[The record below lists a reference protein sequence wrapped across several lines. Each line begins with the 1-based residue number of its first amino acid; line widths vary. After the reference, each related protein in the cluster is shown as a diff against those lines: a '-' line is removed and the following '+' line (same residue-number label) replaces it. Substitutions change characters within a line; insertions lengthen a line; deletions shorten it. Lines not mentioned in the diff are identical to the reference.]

1 MIGRRVLSSLLG
13 VVSVGCA
20 GNCTPD
26 DPDELPWFPVIF
38 DSPLQTVELSGDYI
52 TDYRYLCTS
61 MEDPSAIWTRGHR
74 ELSDDEVARALQLV
88 PVLGF
93 MAADAVT
100 FRVSPKQ
107 PEDPAPG
114 LLHVEYIIDGHTIVD
129 TFELRRNETAFSPGW

>member
-1 MIGRRVLSSLLG
+1 MIGRRVLLG
-13 VVSVGCA
+13 FLSVVVAACA

-38 DSPLQTVELSGDYI
+38 DSPLQTVEVSGDYN
-52 TDYRYLCTS
+52 THYRYLCTS
-61 MEDPSAIWTRGHR
+61 MEDPSAIWTHGYR
-74 ELSDDEVARALQLV
+74 ELSDAQVARALQLV

-107 PEDPAPG
+107 PEDFAPG
-114 LLHVEYIIDGHTIVD
+114 LLHVEYFIDGHAIVD
-129 TFELRRNETAFSPGW
+129 TFELRENATTRSPGW